1 MSGSNRPQ
9 PSDKPP
15 QMPPDSS
22 VSHTVANISFQNKLI
37 WLLKCIVLQKE
48 FINQL
53 FKKEQTQRSKTIK
66 SPQNASEII
75 KTTKPGSKERI
86 EAESMLLEFASLA
99 VRNDFAGDYAK
110 TRCDEVLARI
120 QLDENAKAMFDEWNP
135 TAKEKIEPYI
145 ERMDMVIEI
154 LLKHQEEEGKE
165 GEGETQQQAEAP
177 STYTASWYVMM
188 MKLKNASLPNQDGGD
203 KTDAAE

>member
-1 MSGSNRPQ
+1 MSESNRPQ
-9 PSDKPP
+9 PSDEPP

-22 VSHTVANISFQNKLI
+22 ASRTAANISLQNKLI
-37 WLLKCIVLQKE
+37 WLLKCIVFQKE

-53 FKKEQTQRSKTIK
+53 FKKEQTQWSQIK

-75 KTTKPGSKERI
+75 KTTEPGSKEHI

-120 QLDENAKAMFDEWNP
+120 QLDEDAKAMFDEWIP

-145 ERMDMVIEI
+145 ERMDMVAEI

-165 GEGETQQQAEAP
+165 GEGETQQQAEVP

-188 MKLKNASLPNQDGGD
+188 MKLKNASYLNQDGGD